1 MNTEEIYRRAL
12 EVWGADLQ
20 TLVAIE
26 EMAELQKEL
35 CKNRRGRENRVA
47 IAEEIADVQIM
58 LEQMV
63 MLYNCANA
71 VDVFRACKL
80 ERLEE
85 RINEL
90 IK

>member
-20 TLVAIE
+20 TVVAIE

-35 CKNRRGRENRVA
+35 CKNRRGKENRAA
-47 IAEEIADVQIM
+47 IAEEIADVKIM
-58 LEQMV
+58 LDQMA
-63 MLYNCANA
+63 MLYDCANA
-71 VDVFRACKL
+71 VDEFCACKL
-80 ERLEE
+80 ERLEA

-90 IK
+90 TK